1 MEVIKTLMK
10 YSVDM
15 EIEVSRVDCGGD
27 QDTHEVQCRH
37 GNRGE

>member
-15 EIEVSRVDCGGD
+15 EIEVSRV
-27 QDTHEVQCRH
+27 TVEVIKTLMKCRH

>member
-1 MEVIKTLMK
+1 MEVIKILMK

-15 EIEVSRVDCGGD
+15 EIEVIELTRGGD